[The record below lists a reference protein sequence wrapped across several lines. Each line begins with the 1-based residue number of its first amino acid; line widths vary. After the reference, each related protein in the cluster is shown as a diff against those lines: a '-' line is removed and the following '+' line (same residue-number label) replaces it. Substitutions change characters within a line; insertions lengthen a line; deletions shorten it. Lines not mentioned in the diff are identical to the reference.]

1 MKPSQ
6 ITDFEAWEFIFNR
19 KLFGSKNLEIQVI
32 KIQNSLKEHI
42 KPDSLFVIQYSNC
55 FEASDTLNDQRR
67 FSLQEECIQLTSPNE
82 RGANRASAIG
92 RMNVLQVHRQ
102 DV

>member
-32 KIQNSLKEHI
+32 KII
-42 KPDSLFVIQYSNC
+42 
-55 FEASDTLNDQRR
+55 
-67 FSLQEECIQLTSPNE
+67 
-82 RGANRASAIG
+82 ANY
-92 RMNVLQVHRQ
+92 
-102 DV
+102 